1 MGRRDDTMNLVMF
14 YAPTGRMASSWRSAT
29 SPVEEL
35 WGPELPVRL
44 AQQAERAKFDA
55 IFLAD
60 VLYYN
65 MGGRIGAQP
74 FPTGYEPFTTMSA
87 MAARTRHI
95 GLIGTAST
103 TFIHPFNMARYLS
116 SLDWL
121 SGGRAGWNV
130 VTSQAGEEHYGLEL
144 PPNDQRYQR
153 AEEYLQATK
162 ALWDAWDD
170 DAVVNDR
177 ARATWARADRIHPV
191 GFEGE
196 YYRTAGQLFMHRSPQ
211 GWPVIVQA
219 GQSPAGMDFAA
230 RNAEIIFTAQTDID
244 VAQGFYA
251 DLKERAAAAG
261 RDPDSIRILPGMTP
275 IVADTAEAARALED
289 ELDQYIDL
297 EIGRTDLSV
306 ALQADL
312 SGLDPDEPIPADLLV
327 DPDAARTD
335 AFGGS
340 RYRNFYN
347 MVVRHKFTMRR
358 IIALND
364 RALGHS
370 SATGAVEDVA
380 DQMQEWFE
388 GRACDGFA
396 ITPVTVPEG
405 VASVCDRLIPE
416 LRRRG
421 LARRDY
427 GGATLRENL
436 NLHRPPSPGRVAVS
450 STGA

>member
-1 MGRRDDTMNLVMF
+1 MDRRDEIMNLVMF
-14 YAPTGRMASSWRSAT
+14 YAPTGRMASSWRSPT

-35 WGPELPVRL
+35 WGPDLPIRF
-44 AQQAERAKFDA
+44 AQRAEAAKFDA
-55 IFLAD
+55 IFMAD
-60 VLYYN
+60 VLYFL
-65 MGGRIGAQP
+65 MGGRFGAHP
-74 FPTGYEPFTTMSA
+74 FPTGYEPFTTMSV
-87 MAARTRHI
+87 MAAQTQHI

-103 TFIHPFNMARYLS
+103 TFIHPYNMARYLT

-121 SGGRAGWNV
+121 SGGRAGWNL
-130 VTSQAGEEHYGLEL
+130 VTSQAGEEHYGLQL
-144 PPNDQRYQR
+144 PPNDERYVR
-153 AEEYLQATK
+153 AEEYLAATK

-177 ARATWARADRIHPV
+177 ANAAWARSDRIHPV
-191 GFEGE
+191 EFEGRFS
-196 YYRTAGQLFMHRSPQ
+196 RTAGQLFMHRSPQ

-230 RNAEIIFTAQTDID
+230 RNAEVVFTAQTDLD
-244 VAQGFYA
+244 VAQDFYREI
-251 DLKERAAAAG
+251 KERAAAAG
-261 RDPDSIRILPGMTP
+261 RDPDSVRILPGITP
-275 IVADTAEAARALED
+275 IVAETTAGARAFE
-289 ELDQYIDL
+289 ERLDQFIDL
-297 EIGRTDLSV
+297 EMGRADLEIALQTDLSG
-306 ALQADL
+306 Q
-312 SGLDPDEPIPADLLV
+312 DPDSPIPPDLLV
-327 DPDAARTD
+327 DPDEAETD

-347 MVVRHKFTMRR
+347 MVVRHKLTMRR

-370 SATGAVEDVA
+370 SATGSVHEVA

-405 VASVCDRLIPE
+405 LDCVCDVLVPE

-421 LARRDY
+421 LTRSEY
-427 GGATLRENL
+427 QGATLRENL
-436 NLHRPPSPGRVAVS
+436 GLPRPASPSRVAPTVS
-450 STGA
+450 A